1 MLTNTERMLWLVA
14 GGDTT
19 TGLPALTNTKRML
32 WLAADRDTTTG
43 LPVLTNTE
51 RMLWL
56 VADGRRDRTELTYLN
71 KKSGI

>member
-1 MLTNTERMLWLVA
+1 MLWLVARGDTTTGLPVLTNTERMLWLAA
-14 GGDTT
+14 GGDMT
-19 TGLPALTNTKRML
+19 TGL
-32 WLAADRDTTTG
+32 LA
-43 LPVLTNTE
+43 LTNTE

>member
-1 MLTNTERMLWLVA
+1 MKLLWLVA

-19 TGLPALTNTKRML
+19 TGLP
-32 WLAADRDTTTG
+32 TG

-56 VADGRRDRTELTYLN
+56 VAGGDTITGLPVLTNTERMLWLVAETRLLDCLR
-71 KKSGI
+71 